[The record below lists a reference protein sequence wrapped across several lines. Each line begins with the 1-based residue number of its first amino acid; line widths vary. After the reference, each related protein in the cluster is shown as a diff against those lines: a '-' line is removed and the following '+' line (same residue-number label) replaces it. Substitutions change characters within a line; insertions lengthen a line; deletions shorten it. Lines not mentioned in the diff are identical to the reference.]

1 MSPVRTVQSWL
12 VALIQDPDGSPSST
26 RISGVLCV
34 LVGCGIAVAGMV
46 WNREQAATVA
56 ALLGGG
62 AAAFFTRARSAS

>member
-1 MSPVRTVQSWL
+1 MISLGGVFR
-12 VALIQDPDGSPSST
+12 DPDGSVSST

-34 LVGCGIAVAGMV
+34 LVGCAVAIAGMV

-62 AAAFFTRARSAS
+62 AAAFFTRKTSAP